1 MKSLLSIT
9 AASLILVIGLGA
21 CGISDKLPTSN
32 STVIGAQAVDPI
44 SRALNRDIAF
54 DMEAKYSLGDP
65 VEIAIRNDSNQIY
78 YYQSEYPACFNL
90 QFFDDSQESRPYPYA
105 DPKSK
110 ERVLSPGRFIVPGG
124 THCDLLFEQALKPGK
139 SVVLFTWGQL
149 MCTKDR
155 WGCLENVPVEADEY
169 VIRGEF
175 SSRAKVIGFGAK
187 RSTDQ
192 ITTTTWGFT
201 IQPP

>member
-9 AASLILVIGLGA
+9 VASPILVIGLSA
-21 CGISDKLPTSN
+21 CGIGDKPPASN
-32 STVIGAQAVDPI
+32 STVMGSQAVDPI
-44 SRALNRDIAF
+44 PRALNRDIAF

-90 QFFDDSQESRPYPYA
+90 QFFDDSQESRRYPYA

-139 SVVLFTWGQL
+139 SVALFTWDQL

-155 WGCLENVPVEADEY
+155 CGWLESVPVEPGEY
-169 VIRGEF
+169 LIRGEF

-187 RSTDQ
+187 KSADQ
-192 ITTTTWGFT
+192 ITTATWGFT
-201 IQPP
+201 IEPP